1 MKRLH
6 TQVSKADILRLL
18 AVSRNAPAAVA
29 AKMIGYP
36 VEQQDRQPL
45 KKKQKKSEKT
55 GETGKD
61 KEEEQEI
68 TRSALRVH
76 AQDKQDKMAPLE
88 PVPQKVPHE
97 AFWYLAEKRALKK
110 TLHRLAV
117 LHACQEI
124 KSPNEKRRILPTA
137 LLNIDPLS
145 KEELAVPTFIPRES
159 NESPPSPCSLVISV
173 QSNKRPIAQA
183 QPNQDRF
190 LDNLVASTAESLSVP
205 CNKRRQIRRKKTEQT
220 VRRKKQAA
228 KKNALRIRR
237 LLGLLSVAAYI
248 DPFLLQE
255 TVRLIPSFPSAG
267 SVRTGATDIFTGIAI
282 ENALRSHPDVEQD
295 SKMLLALKS
304 EKKEMYYQFFA
315 QEDEHIQTDML
326 ALLRQRDAAHSPLLF
341 ALELLPVLPFVESPV
356 LQKQLIGWLESFILR
371 LVRTWFDQFD
381 HQILVQHAEQL
392 LQLIKMLPQ
401 KCKRQITA
409 HSFLYGILHNNKLR
423 SGAIVSSEYD
433 SERVIQTVQ
442 RAMWPVRYQVIQ
454 QGEKLFLYPSS
465 EASSPHLPGS
475 PLVEFELSV
484 DCLLVDRKGKKAT
497 LPVQSGM
504 LVHDCTDHCTDEKE
518 VYIQTPTEQF
528 VFTACFRPS
537 WAKTIGRHKKGL
549 FVDTSWLGITH
560 RLLWTNSTGEGAGQ
574 WNGGGPLQTDHYGL
588 FVDLKITE
596 RVTQRFR
603 QITPGWFM
611 MGSPKDEPERESWG
625 KESLHEV
632 ILTKKIWVADTAV
645 TQELWQAIMGNN
657 PSFFSGIHRPIEQ
670 VSYQDA
676 MLFLEHLNKRIPGI
690 RARLLTEAEWEYC
703 CRAGSATPFCFGN
716 RITPD
721 QVNYNGQ
728 HPYHT
733 GLVGKNR
740 RQSVPVRS
748 FPCNAWGLFE
758 MHGNVWEWCQDYWQ
772 EDLFSQ
778 EPQVDPTGS
787 KKGEFRVVRGGSWFL
802 GGRGV
807 RSAVRGK
814 FAPHFSNSRI
824 GFRIALAPQE
834 VSSRKGL
841 DA

>member
-36 VEQQDRQPL
+36 VEQQDRQPI
-45 KKKQKKSEKT
+45 KKKQKKTEKT
-55 GETGKD
+55 GENK
-61 KEEEQEI
+61 KEEHEITI
-68 TRSALRVH
+68 TRSSLRVH
-76 AQDKQDKMAPLE
+76 AQDEQDKMAPLE
-88 PVPQKVPHE
+88 PVTQKLPHE
-97 AFWYLAEKRALKK
+97 AFWYLSEKRALKK

-124 KSPNEKRRILPTA
+124 ESPNEKKRILPAA

-145 KEELAVPTFIPRES
+145 KEELAVPTFVPWES
-159 NESPPSPCSLVISV
+159 NESPPSPFSLVTSA

-190 LDNLVASTAESLSVP
+190 LDSLVASTAESLSVP
-205 CNKRRQIRRKKTEQT
+205 CNKRRQIRKKKTEQT
-220 VRRKKQAA
+220 VRRKKLAA
-228 KKNALRIRR
+228 KKNTLRIRR

-255 TVRLIPSFPSAG
+255 TVRLIPSSGSA
-267 SVRTGATDIFTGIAI
+267 RTGATDIVTGIAT

-295 SKMLLALKS
+295 SKMLLALKP
-304 EKKEMYYQFFA
+304 EKKEMYYQIFV
-315 QEDEHIQTDML
+315 QEDEQMQTNML

-341 ALELLPVLPFVESPV
+341 ALELLPVLPFVESPIV
-356 LQKQLIGWLESFILR
+356 QKQLIGWLESFILR
-371 LVRTWFDQFD
+371 LVRTWFNLQKDIHLTPLTQV
-381 HQILVQHAEQL
+381 ITLVQHAEQL
-392 LQLIKMLPQ
+392 LQLIKMLPK
-401 KCKRQITA
+401 KCKRQITV
-409 HSFLYGILHNNKLR
+409 HSFLYGIVHNNRLR
-423 SGAIVSSEYD
+423 SGAVLSPEYD
-433 SERVIQTVQ
+433 PERVIQTVQ
-442 RAMWPVRYQVIQ
+442 KAMWPASYQVIQ

-484 DCLLVDRKGKKAT
+484 DCLLVQNKRGIAT
-497 LPVQSGM
+497 LPVHAGM
-504 LVHDCTDHCTDEKE
+504 LVHDCTEQEKE
-518 VYIQTPTEQF
+518 VYVQIPTEHL
-528 VFTACFRPS
+528 VFTSCFRPS

-560 RLLWTNSTGEGAGQ
+560 RLLWTNSTGEGSGQ
-574 WNGGGPLQTDHYGL
+574 WNGGGPLQTDQYGL
-588 FVDLKITE
+588 FIDLKITE
-596 RVTQRFR
+596 KVTQRFR
-603 QITPGWFM
+603 KITPSWFM

-632 ILTKKIWVADTAV
+632 ILTKEFWVADTVV

-657 PSFFSGIHRPIEQ
+657 PSFFSGVHRPIEQ

-676 MLFLEHLNKRIPGI
+676 ILFLEHLNKCIPGI

-703 CRAGSATPFCFGN
+703 CRAGSATPFCLGN

-740 RQSVPVRS
+740 RQSVPVKS

-778 EPQVDPTGS
+778 EPQVDPSGS

-824 GFRIALAPQE
+824 GFRIALSPQE
-834 VSSRKGL
+834 SKR
-841 DA
+841 